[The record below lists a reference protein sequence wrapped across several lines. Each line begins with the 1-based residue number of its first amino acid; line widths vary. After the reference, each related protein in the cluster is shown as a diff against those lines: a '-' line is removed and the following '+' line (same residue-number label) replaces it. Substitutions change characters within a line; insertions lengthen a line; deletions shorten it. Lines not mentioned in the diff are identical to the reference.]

1 MVQRSKGGVV
11 TMAILSW
18 TFRIFLLI
26 GSVTVFTVI
35 SLSIRKRK
43 LQMKDGIF
51 WIMLSFTLVLI
62 SIFPIITVWVSRLLG
77 IQSAANCVFFL
88 IIFLLGCHA
97 FHMTIRMSQ
106 MEMKHRKLVQDI
118 AIQQLIESEEKDR
131 S

>member
-1 MVQRSKGGVV
+1 
-11 TMAILSW
+11 MAILSW
-18 TFRIFLLI
+18 TFRIILLV
-26 GSVTVFTVI
+26 GSISVFTVI

-62 SIFPIITVWVSRLLG
+62 SFFPIITVWVSRLLG

-88 IIFLLGCHA
+88 IIFLLGCHE

-118 AIQQLIESEEKDR
+118 AIQHFIESEEKDR

>member
-1 MVQRSKGGVV
+1 
-11 TMAILSW
+11 MAILSW

-35 SLSIRKRK
+35 SLSIRK
-43 LQMKDGIF
+43 MKDGIF

-62 SIFPIITVWVSRLLG
+62 SIFPVIAVWVSKLLG

-88 IIFLLGCHA
+88 IIFLLGCHE

-106 MEMKHRKLVQDI
+106 LEMKHRKLVQDI
-118 AIQQLIESEEKDR
+118 AIQHFIESEEKDR

>member
-1 MVQRSKGGVV
+1 MVQGSKGGVV

-35 SLSIRKRK
+35 SLSIRNRK

-62 SIFPIITVWVSRLLG
+62 SIFPIMTGWVSILLC

-118 AIQQLIESEEKDR
+118 AIQHFIESEEKDR

>member
-1 MVQRSKGGVV
+1 
-11 TMAILSW
+11 MAILSW

-26 GSVTVFTVI
+26 GSISVFTVI
-35 SLSIRKRK
+35 SLSIRKK
-43 LQMKDGIF
+43 QLQMKDGIF
-51 WIMLSFTLVLI
+51 WILLSATLVLI

-88 IIFLLGCHA
+88 IIFLLGCHE

-118 AIQQLIESEEKDR
+118 AIRQIIESEEKDH

>member
-1 MVQRSKGGVV
+1 
-11 TMAILSW
+11 MAILSW
-18 TFRIFLLI
+18 TFRVFLLI
-26 GSVTVFTVI
+26 GSVTVFTII

-62 SIFPIITVWVSRLLG
+62 SIFPIIAVWVSRLLG

-88 IIFLLGCHA
+88 IIFLLGCHE

-106 MEMKHRKLVQDI
+106 LEMKHRKLVQDI
-118 AIQQLIESEEKDR
+118 AIQQTIESEEKDN

>member
-1 MVQRSKGGVV
+1 
-11 TMAILSW
+11 MAILSW

-26 GSVTVFTVI
+26 GSISVFTVI
-35 SLSIRKRK
+35 SLSIRKK
-43 LQMKDGIF
+43 QLQMKDGIF
-51 WIMLSFTLVLI
+51 WILLSATLVLI

-88 IIFLLGCHA
+88 LIFLLGCHA
-97 FHMTIRMSQ
+97 FHMTIRVSQ

>member
-1 MVQRSKGGVV
+1 
-11 TMAILSW
+11 MAILSW
-18 TFRIFLLI
+18 TFRILLLI

-62 SIFPIITVWVSRLLG
+62 SIFPVIAVWVSKLLG

-88 IIFLLGCHA
+88 TIFLLGCHE

-106 MEMKHRKLVQDI
+106 LEMKHRKLVQDI
-118 AIQQLIESEEKDR
+118 AIKQTIESEEIDH

>member
-1 MVQRSKGGVV
+1 
-11 TMAILSW
+11 MAILSW

-62 SIFPIITVWVSRLLG
+62 SIFPGIAVWISGLLG
-77 IQSAANCVFFL
+77 IQSTANAVFFL
-88 IIFLLGCHA
+88 MIFLLGCHS

>member
-1 MVQRSKGGVV
+1 
-11 TMAILSW
+11 
-18 TFRIFLLI
+18 
-26 GSVTVFTVI
+26 
-35 SLSIRKRK
+35 
-43 LQMKDGIF
+43 MKDGIF

-62 SIFPIITVWVSRLLG
+62 SIFPGIAVWISGLLG
-77 IQSAANCVFFL
+77 IQSTANAVFFL
-88 IIFLLGCHA
+88 MIFLLGCHS